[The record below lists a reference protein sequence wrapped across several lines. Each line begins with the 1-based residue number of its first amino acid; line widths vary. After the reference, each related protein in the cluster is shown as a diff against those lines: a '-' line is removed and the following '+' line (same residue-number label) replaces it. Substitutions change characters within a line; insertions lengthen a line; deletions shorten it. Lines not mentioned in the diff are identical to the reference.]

1 MKINIIKIPKQGEKI
16 ISGRIILKYQLLRS
30 EKLTRKN
37 RTQSILLQELDTN
50 KTIKRLH
57 FTRIVHICS
66 KDWQVHCVWYF
77 CFSFLFKRV
86 LLYSSSTIY
95 FKFYFI
101 EFDSEWFWMPNWIS
115 RICAFVSANCKFTI
129 NLKFKSIILMCYCN
143 TYEKSKCSNEYIQII
158 DKSDKNSIQCI
169 KVKKKIFNY

>member
-66 KDWQVHCVWYF
+66 KD
-77 CFSFLFKRV
+77 
-86 LLYSSSTIY
+86 
-95 FKFYFI
+95 
-101 EFDSEWFWMPNWIS
+101 
-115 RICAFVSANCKFTI
+115 
-129 NLKFKSIILMCYCN
+129 
-143 TYEKSKCSNEYIQII
+143 
-158 DKSDKNSIQCI
+158 
-169 KVKKKIFNY
+169 